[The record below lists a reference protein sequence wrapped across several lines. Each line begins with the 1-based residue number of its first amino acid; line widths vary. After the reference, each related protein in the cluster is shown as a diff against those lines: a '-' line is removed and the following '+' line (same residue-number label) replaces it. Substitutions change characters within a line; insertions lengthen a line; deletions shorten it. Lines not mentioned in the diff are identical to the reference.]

1 MKNKNARAIAN
12 GAVCAALSALLMIIG
27 NAMPP
32 LGIITLL
39 AAGIPMMDLGV
50 RFGTKLSATAAAAAI
65 LLVFLFTGNILAAV
79 LGGIMN
85 LLPGVVI
92 GFATAKKRGFLRTV
106 AAASAA
112 VLFGILLQLILWNAS
127 TGGHGIE
134 DTISQSIAQTK
145 NALDPML
152 QMLLQK
158 SGTQAQTVNILWNQ
172 LFEQVQNYIF
182 LYIPTFLVAASVLI
196 AVGTLAAGSFLLR
209 RVRQIR
215 IPYRPFCLFSAPRSM
230 CYAAML
236 MFVVTSFSQ
245 DASVPTAALKNLV
258 ALLYVYFTVCGLSLI
273 DFKLCSK
280 VPSGYA
286 RFGIYFAAFLIG
298 YVLMSLV
305 LQGLCILGMIDGIFD
320 FRHLH
325 KTGEERVGHE

>member
-1 MKNKNARAIAN
+1 
-12 GAVCAALSALLMIIG
+12 
-27 NAMPP
+27 
-32 LGIITLL
+32 
-39 AAGIPMMDLGV
+39 
-50 RFGTKLSATAAAAAI
+50 
-65 LLVFLFTGNILAAV
+65 
-79 LGGIMN
+79 MN

-158 SGTQAQTVNILWNQ
+158 SGAQAQTVNILWNQ

-196 AVGTLAAGSFLLR
+196 AVETLAAGSFLLR

-286 RFGIYFAAFLIG
+286 RFGIYFAAFLAG